1 MMVRLLGKSSLLRLI
16 TLVPLALSGL
26 AWSDAG
32 IQWSPISTNQAHSV
46 VVYADLNQISREASI
61 VRIRLLFDNLGADA
75 DGRRSYVTLREYH
88 CDRGLTRT
96 LEERFHAG
104 QMGTGGQV
112 SAQASPDCE
121 IRADTD
127 PESTACAAPWSAVR
141 PRTIGY
147 DVFTAV
153 CQLQTT

>member
-1 MMVRLLGKSSLLRLI
+1 MVVLI
-16 TLVPLALSGL
+16 GVGDWFVIGIGQHPRSHPLFLSAGL
-26 AWSDAG
+26 
-32 IQWSPISTNQAHSV
+32 
-46 VVYADLNQISREASI
+46 VVYKRQASI

-88 CDRGLTRT
+88 CARGLTRT
-96 LEERFHAG
+96 LEERFHTG
-104 QMGTGGQV
+104 QMGTGSQV

-127 PESTACAAPWSAVR
+127 PESTACAAPWSSVR

-147 DVFTAV
+147 DVFKAV